1 MKRTRLS
8 ERRIAT
14 GSCFERVFW
23 KIFASPLSSG
33 TDKSP
38 QKSGLSSEKKTIT
51 YMTESTLSDSTR
63 STKSIVDEFSDRF
76 VKQAGVIYPV
86 KNSDV
91 AVSVIN
97 DLIKRKGKGESCCS
111 QKLEL
116 IDEGSVTD
124 IAPKIQPTIRLEY
137 LQKKSK
143 ELANLLD
150 VGVTKADYG
159 IAETGSIVD
168 ISYTDDNR
176 LLSSFSRVHIAVL
189 EKSKIL
195 AKLEELSPRMKELL
209 MPGKGKK
216 PSITFIGGPSRTSD
230 IELKS
235 VLGVHGPHEVH
246 LVLI

>member
-1 MKRTRLS
+1 
-8 ERRIAT
+8 
-14 GSCFERVFW
+14 
-23 KIFASPLSSG
+23 
-33 TDKSP
+33 
-38 QKSGLSSEKKTIT
+38 
-51 YMTESTLSDSTR
+51 MTESTLSDSTR
-63 STKSIVDEFSDRF
+63 NTKSIVEEFSDRF
-76 VKQAGVIYPV
+76 VKQAGVIYTV
-86 KNSDV
+86 KNLDE
-91 AVSVIN
+91 AVSIIN
-97 DLIKRKGKGESCCS
+97 DLIKRKGKGESCCA

-116 IDEGSVTD
+116 IDGGLVTD
-124 IAPKIQPTIRLEY
+124 IAPRIQPSIRFED

-150 VGVTKADYG
+150 VGITKADYG

-195 AKLEELSPRMKELL
+195 LKLEQLSPQMKELL
-209 MPGKGKK
+209 LPGNGKK
-216 PSITFIGGPSRTSD
+216 PTITFIGGPSRTSD

-246 LVLI
+246 VVLI